1 MNLNYDVSIVGGGPT
16 GLVAAKEIAKEGY
29 SVCIIEEHQE
39 VGYPVQC
46 SGLFSVSG
54 LDALG
59 LKLDGSLISN
69 TIKGGRF
76 FSPRGKELFAYS
88 DVERAYV
95 VERKLFDKYLA
106 REAARSGVQIHLK
119 TRMTGLKVD
128 GNVSIKVSGLR
139 LKGEKTNRSDESRLL
154 GELRLK
160 AGDAKHDTIT
170 SKLLI
175 GADGIKSKVAK
186 LTGLPAQ
193 RKIVA
198 AAQIEVERADVAPDV
213 AELYLGREYAPNF
226 YGWILPK
233 GDVFEVGVG
242 VREPKLP
249 LLSYLKRFINDH
261 PVASKKIKSKSI
273 LEMNV
278 GGIPL
283 GLKEDTV
290 KDRVMIVGD
299 AAGQVKATTGGG
311 VITGCIA
318 SKIAGGACIKALE
331 SNDFSKEF
339 LKREYEDRWK
349 EELGFELKVHGALRQ
364 MFDSMTDDQMEEFF
378 EAAIEED
385 VSSLMV
391 KYQDTDRPSEFVKE
405 LFKNERLLELVQ
417 KFLDTRYIF

>member
-1 MNLNYDVSIVGGGPT
+1 MSLDYDVSIVGGGPA

-29 SVCIIEEHQE
+29 RVCIIEEHQE
-39 VGYPVQC
+39 IGYPVQC

-54 LDALG
+54 LNTLG
-59 LKLDGSLISN
+59 LKLDDSIISN

-76 FSPRGKELFAYS
+76 FSPKGKELLAYS

-106 REAARSGVQIHLK
+106 REAVRAGAEILLK
-119 TRMTGLKVD
+119 TRMIGLKVD
-128 GNVSIKVSGLR
+128 GNVSIKVEGLR
-139 LKGEKTNRSDESRLL
+139 RKAENSRHDAHL
-154 GELRLK
+154 GFSSNQERK
-160 AGDAKHDTIT
+160 DTIT

-175 GADGIKSKVAK
+175 GADGTKSNVAR
-186 LTGLPAQ
+186 LTGLPGQ
-193 RKIVA
+193 RKVVA
-198 AAQIEVERADVAPDV
+198 AAQIEVEQADVAPDV

-249 LLSYLKRFINDH
+249 LLTYLKRFINNH

-273 LEMNV
+273 LELNM
-278 GGIPL
+278 GGIPI

-290 KDRVMIVGD
+290 RDRVMIVGD

-318 SKIAGGACIKALE
+318 SLIAGRACINALE
-331 SNDFSKEF
+331 SNDFSKGF
-339 LKREYEDRWK
+339 LKQEYEDRWK
-349 EELGFELKVHGALRQ
+349 EELGFEFEVHRALRQ
-364 MFDSMTDDQMEEFF
+364 MFDSMTDDQLEEFF
-378 EAAIEED
+378 EIAIEED

-405 LFKNERLLELVQ
+405 LLKNERLLDMVQ
-417 KFLDTRYIF
+417 KFLYPDTDKYL